1 MDGFEINKILGAVLA
16 TCLFTLSLNIIA
28 GGIFATHAPAKPGYE
43 IAVPDAPAGG
53 AQAAIPPA
61 EPIANR
67 LANANSKKGELA
79 AKKCVACHT
88 FEKGGANKVGPNLYG
103 VVGGPR
109 AHAQGFSYSAGMKQ
123 MGGTWDF
130 EALDKYLTN
139 PREQVKGTSMTFV
152 GIRRPDERADVIA
165 YLNSLSDSPKPLPKP
180 EAGAKADAG
189 AQKGAPA
196 AKSEASAQKDAPAAK
211 SDASAQKDTPAAKSD
226 ASAQKGAPAAQ
237 KK

>member
-1 MDGFEINKILGAVLA
+1 MDGFEINKVLGAVLA

-28 GGIFATHAPAKPGYE
+28 GGIFAPHAPAKPGYE

-67 LANANSKKGELA
+67 LANADPKKGELA
-79 AKKCVACHT
+79 AKKCLACHS

-109 AHAQGFSYSAGMKQ
+109 ARAQGFSYSGGMKQ
-123 MGGTWDF
+123 AGGQWDF
-130 EALDKYLTN
+130 ENLDKFLAN
-139 PREQVKGTSMTFV
+139 PKAEVKNTSMTFV
-152 GIRRPDERADVIA
+152 GIRRPEERADVIA

-180 EAGAKADAG
+180 EAGAKPEATAKPDAG
-189 AQKGAPA
+189 AQKAAP
-196 AKSEASAQKDAPAAK
+196 
-211 SDASAQKDTPAAKSD
+211 
-226 ASAQKGAPAAQ
+226 GAQ

>member
-28 GGIFATHAPAKPGYE
+28 GGIFAPHAPAKPGYE

-67 LANANSKKGELA
+67 LANADPKKGELA
-79 AKKCVACHT
+79 AKKCLACHS

-109 AHAQGFSYSAGMKQ
+109 AHAQGFSYSGGMKQ
-123 MGGTWDF
+123 AGGQWDF
-130 EALDKYLTN
+130 ENLDKFLAN
-139 PREQVKGTSMTFV
+139 PKAEVKNTSMTFV
-152 GIRRPDERADVIA
+152 GIRRPEERADVIA

-180 EAGAKADAG
+180 EAGAKPEATAKPDAG
-189 AQKGAPA
+189 AQKAAP
-196 AKSEASAQKDAPAAK
+196 
-211 SDASAQKDTPAAKSD
+211 
-226 ASAQKGAPAAQ
+226 GAQ